1 MRITRHVWPTAHNG
15 TLDAECLMRDVFLII
30 GDAMAKP
37 IAGMAQTSSAVQL
50 EHVQLACCNATTR
63 DVSASRSSVTDST
76 IAVTTRTSAIVC
88 KAVRL
93 VAFNASTVVAA
104 FW

>member
-1 MRITRHVWPTAHNG
+1 VWPTAHNG

-50 EHVQLACCNATTR
+50 EHVQLACFNATIR
-63 DVSASRSSVTDST
+63 DALVLLSYVTDSM
-76 IAVTTRTSAIVC
+76 IVVITRT
-88 KAVRL
+88 K
-93 VAFNASTVVAA
+93 
-104 FW
+104 